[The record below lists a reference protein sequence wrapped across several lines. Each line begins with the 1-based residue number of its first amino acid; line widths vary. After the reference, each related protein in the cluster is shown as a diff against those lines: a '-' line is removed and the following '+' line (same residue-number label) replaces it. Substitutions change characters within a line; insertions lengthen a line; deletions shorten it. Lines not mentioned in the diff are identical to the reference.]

1 MKLIIKRDQA
11 EKKGFFGNSK
21 GVKFSLAYKVILSP
35 EEFSLVKKYKVAEEV
50 LHTTKNDRD
59 VTIKDLMNG
68 QQLIADDIKI
78 LFEQESMVRGVAQSF
93 KNYLDVLKSF
103 GGEEIIQIESRLEE
117 DFKNELYERD

>member
-11 EKKGFFGNSK
+11 DQKGFFGKHK

-35 EEFSLVKKYKVAEEV
+35 KEFTLVKKYKVADEV
-50 LHTTKNDRD
+50 LHTTKNNRE

-93 KNYLDVLKSF
+93 KNYLDVLQSF
-103 GGEEIIQIESRLEE
+103 GGEETIEIKSRLED
-117 DFKNELYERD
+117 DFMDNH